1 MLFIK
6 NGDAVSDFPPGANHL
21 QLGKAELAMSQ
32 SYDELLTSLKGL
44 AREMNALH
52 QQSARALAPVVEQ
65 LIATRSRDVNGI
77 AHTLDRLLDCACHPD
92 GLALFKSLCRHYFSF
107 DPAAAAE
114 YVQIYREMWDSDEK
128 EEQ

>member
-65 LIATRSRDVNGI
+65 LIATRSRDVRQSE
-77 AHTLDRLLDCACHPD
+77 HRRQF
-92 GLALFKSLCRHYFSF
+92 AL
-107 DPAAAAE
+107 AAAHGRRQFGQAG
-114 YVQIYREMWDSDEK
+114 RERVALA
-128 EEQ
+128 